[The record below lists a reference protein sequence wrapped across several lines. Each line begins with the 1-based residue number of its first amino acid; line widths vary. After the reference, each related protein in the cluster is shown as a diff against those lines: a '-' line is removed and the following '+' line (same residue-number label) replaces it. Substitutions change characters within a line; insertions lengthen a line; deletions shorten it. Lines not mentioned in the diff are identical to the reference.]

1 MTVRSFV
8 CVCLLVAGPA
18 ASARAQSPLPP
29 DPADAPAWLR
39 TGPLLLTPRFELLN
53 TGVDSNVFNE
63 AEDPKQDFTATFR
76 PGVEAVLRLNI
87 VRLVYRGS
95 LDAVY
100 FHKYKDERAL
110 NQNGE
115 ARAELRLAR
124 MVPYATAAGVATNER
139 PNNEVDLR
147 AQRSANTYGAG
158 VALLLFSRTA
168 AVFSYQ
174 YQRLVYDPSQ
184 VYAGED
190 LATQF
195 NNHRSRYDVGARIA
209 LTELTKMS
217 ITGGQEEM
225 RFPLSPGRDSDSTR
239 VGVTFDFD
247 PQAIIS
253 GSATVGFRDFNP
265 LSATLAPYSGLV
277 AQATIRYAYED
288 RTVLSGRYVRDVDY
302 SVEEAE
308 PYYLLNG
315 VNLTVTQRIGGPF
328 DLQGIVGREARDYRA
343 LVGATPVNDD
353 TSDTLTTAS
362 AGVGYRLG
370 ETTRVG
376 LNVEFTTRDA
386 LHTGRPYDRRRIYTT
401 LSYGF

>member
-1 MTVRSFV
+1 
-8 CVCLLVAGPA
+8 VCLLLACPAGA
-18 ASARAQSPLPP
+18 GAQSPLPP

-63 AEDPKQDFTATFR
+63 AEDPKQDFTATIR
-76 PGVEAVLRLNI
+76 PGVEAVLRLNV
-87 VRLVYRGS
+87 VRFVYRGS

-110 NQNGE
+110 NRNGE
-115 ARAELRLAR
+115 VRAELRFAR
-124 MVPYATAAGVATNER
+124 LVPYASAAGVSTNDR

-147 AQRSANTYGAG
+147 AQRSATTYGAG
-158 VALLLFSRTA
+158 VALQVFSRTA
-168 AVFSYQ
+168 AVFNYQ
-174 YQRLVYDPSQ
+174 YHRLVYDPSQ

-190 LATQF
+190 LAIQF
-195 NNHRSRYDVGARIA
+195 NNHRSSYDAGARIA

-217 ITGGQEEM
+217 ITGGQEQM
-225 RFPLSPGRDSDSTR
+225 RFALSPGRDSDSTR

-265 LSATLAPYSGLV
+265 LSAELEPYSGLV
-277 AQATIRYAYED
+277 AQATIRYAYQD
-288 RTVLSGRYVRDVDY
+288 RTVATGRYVRDVDY

-308 PYYLLNG
+308 PYYLLNAAT
-315 VNLTVTQRIGGPF
+315 LTVTQRIGGPF
-328 DLQGIVGREARDYRA
+328 DLQGILGRESRSYRA
-343 LVGATPVNDD
+343 RAGAAPAGDD
-353 TSDTLTTAS
+353 ASDTLTTAS

-370 ETTRVG
+370 ESTRIG
-376 LNVEFTTRDA
+376 FNVEFTTRDA
-386 LHTGRPYDRRRIYTT
+386 LHTNRPYDRRRIYTT
-401 LSYGF
+401 LNYGF